1 MVIKKKSESNA
12 DTHAITNVTGL
23 QDELNGKAASSH
35 THTISNITDL
45 QNALNGKA
53 DYDHMHDEYAYS
65 DHTHSYLPLSG
76 GTVTGETNFSGG
88 IVRLKGAQ
96 TLFHSGT
103 QLVFGSNSIPTRLA
117 GSAIS
122 ATKTISIDSDG
133 RLKENIEP
141 ASIEE
146 CERFINGLNIKT
158 FNYIGDDTP
167 CIGVIAQEVNDLDM
181 ADKFVVQ
188 EPDGYYSVKAADLV
202 FPLIATVQKL
212 SQEVEMLKNR

>member
-1 MVIKKKSESNA
+1 MPSIH
-12 DTHAITNVTGL
+12 TR
-23 QDELNGKAASSH
+23 SH
-35 THTISNITDL
+35 
-45 QNALNGKA
+45 
-53 DYDHMHDEYAYS
+53 
-65 DHTHSYLPLSG
+65 LPLSG

-103 QLVFGSNSIPTRLA
+103 QLVFGSNSTPTRLA

-122 ATKTISIDSDG
+122 ATKSITVDSDE
-133 RLKENIEP
+133 RLKENVEP
-141 ASIEE
+141 ANVDE
-146 CERFINGLNIKT
+146 CERFINGLNVKT

-167 CIGVIAQEVNDLDM
+167 CIGVIAQEVNELDM

-188 EPDGYYSVKAADLV
+188 GPDGYYSVKASDLI

-212 SQEVEMLKNR
+212 SEEVEMLKNR